1 MFFDVKFELRMK
13 ARMVVGGNMNWARD
27 VNAYCG
33 VVKIDTVRT
42 YLFIGKLND
51 LDVTVTDVEKA
62 YLHGFTKENI

>member
-1 MFFDVKFELRMK
+1 M
-13 ARMVVGGNMNWARD
+13 
-27 VNAYCG
+27 NAYCG